1 MNSYRTPPIRW
12 ATPKNI
18 QAILSFVGLAF
29 LIVLLSVFLLKSA
42 GVENFYLLALVPIG
56 PILVLT
62 SSWIYLTEQIAATP
76 LTPLLKNMKQTPSKP
91 KTLVQISKDSA
102 IMVLT
107 IFCSL
112 ILISYI
118 LMTPQVLDVSY
129 WIFNTTKPLEYIF
142 YEIDELLKPIYQ
154 LEAVYKFVLIENISA
169 LLVALATLNWKHLR
183 EIIP

>member
-1 MNSYRTPPIRW
+1 MSSYRRPPIRW

-18 QAILSFVGLAF
+18 QAILSFVGLAS
-29 LIVLLSVFLLKSA
+29 LIVLLSVFLLKST
-42 GVENFYLLALVPIG
+42 GVENFYLLVLVPIG

-62 SSWIYLTEQIAATP
+62 SSWIYLTELIAATP
-76 LTPLLKNMKQTPSKP
+76 LPLLKNMKQTPSKP
-91 KTLVQISKDSA
+91 KTLAQISKDSA

-112 ILISYI
+112 TLISYI

-129 WIFNTTKPLEYIF
+129 WIFSTTRPLEYIF

-154 LEAVYKFVLIENISA
+154 LEVVYKFVLIENISA
-169 LLVALATLNWKHLR
+169 LLVALATLNWKHIR